1 MRRILLSILTILL
14 IILVY
19 FTFTKGISIGSFKI
33 LSWNELV
40 KNNNDLDKN
49 IEDLEILSSVLY
61 PQEQSKLNDSYKQLT
76 LRKDEYADLVLYSS
90 ENELEKATQTEIY
103 ETEFLWTKLG
113 NYATKNNGI
122 DMKIDVVKGSSGQ
135 PNQYNLNFTLVG
147 EYIYISDFIS
157 AVENDSKLG
166 FKIDNFL
173 LVPKVENSSNNNDN
187 NNNNTSNEQTEEKVN
202 TNLLQATFTVENV
215 GINIKTND
223 TVKPQNTN
231 IDDTNTTKKE
241 NTSTDSTNTVKNDNT
256 TAKNTQNA
264 TT

>member
-19 FTFTKGISIGSFKI
+19 FTFTNGISIGSFKI

-40 KNNNDLDKN
+40 ENNNKLDKN

-76 LRKDEYADLVLYSS
+76 LRKGEYADLVLYST
-90 ENELEKATQTEIY
+90 ENELEKASQTEIY

-135 PNQYNLNFTLVG
+135 PNQYNLNFTLIG

-157 AVENDSKLG
+157 AVENDAKLG
-166 FKIDNFL
+166 FRIDKFL
-173 LVPKVENSSNNNDN
+173 LVPKIENSSNNNQ
-187 NNNNTSNEQTEEKVN
+187 SEEQTEQKVD

-215 GINIKTND
+215 GINIKSND
-223 TVKPQNTN
+223 SVKTQNTSINEANTVKNQNTN
-231 IDDTNTTKKE
+231 TN
-241 NTSTDSTNTVKNDNT
+241 STNTVKDDNT
-256 TAKNTQNA
+256 NTTNKQN
-264 TT
+264 TTT